1 MASIWLLCAV
11 APCSAHG
18 AVPGASGAPALG
30 PAERARRLVAR
41 MTVAEKLSMLHGPA
55 GGSAQCSVSP
65 RCAYV
70 GNVAPIERLGIPPI
84 NMNDGPQGF
93 RTADAQKGTSTAWPA
108 GITLAASWDEA
119 AALEWGRGM
128 GKEFYDKGSNIQLGP
143 GLNVARVPVNGRNFE
158 YLSGEDPY
166 LGYRMVQPVVKGIQ
180 SQKVLANAKHFILNN
195 QETNRGAVSAE
206 TDERTRFEVYY
217 PPFEGAIEAGV
228 ASVMCSYNKINNVY
242 SCENPTT
249 LRELRSLGFE
259 GFVMSDWGAAH
270 STSIAAGLDVEQ
282 PGQDWMN
289 AELLEAALKSGAVKE
304 AQVDDS
310 VRRILTQLYAIGVMD
325 EPLGTWDWRNRLR
338 NVTTAASVASARK
351 LSGLGTVLL
360 RNEGQLLPLRKTG
373 QRVAVIGLADEKA
386 IYHAGGSGS
395 VEPSFVSTPLQ
406 GITDAAKALGSQ
418 VTFDDG
424 SCALRAAALAKT
436 SDVVLVF
443 VGTLSAEG
451 SDRGSLSLDV
461 GVDWHSQ
468 NALVAAVALAAG
480 AKTAVVV
487 TTPGAVLLPWSRE
500 VAAIVSN
507 FMPGQQAG
515 NAIADI
521 LFGHVNPSGKLPLTF
536 PNHDNE
542 TDFSP
547 AQYPGLPNPRVPF
560 YAFYTERLLVGYRY
574 YEHHNI
580 SFTTGFPFGHGLSYT
595 SFEYSQLDIQGT
607 LGGMKVS
614 FLVRNTGSLPGS
626 EVAQLYLY
634 FPEAAGEPLQ
644 LKGFQKTSTLA
655 PGSAQEVSLLLR
667 PRELSIWN
675 NGEHRWMPVDG
686 RFQVR
691 IGSSSR
697 DIRIKG
703 EFFYGTQAF
712 V

>member
-1 MASIWLLCAV
+1 MHHHISSHIPLLSIHFC
-11 APCSAHG
+11 
-18 AVPGASGAPALG
+18 
-30 PAERARRLVAR
+30 
-41 MTVAEKLSMLHGPA
+41 
-55 GGSAQCSVSP
+55 
-65 RCAYV
+65 
-70 GNVAPIERLGIPPI
+70 
-84 NMNDGPQGF
+84 
-93 RTADAQKGTSTAWPA
+93 
-108 GITLAASWDEA
+108 
-119 AALEWGRGM
+119 
-128 GKEFYDKGSNIQLGP
+128 
-143 GLNVARVPVNGRNFE
+143 PVF
-158 YLSGEDPY
+158 
-166 LGYRMVQPVVKGIQ
+166 
-180 SQKVLANAKHFILNN
+180 
-195 QETNRGAVSAE
+195 SAE

-270 STSIAAGLDVEQ
+270 STSIAAGLD
-282 PGQDWMN
+282 
-289 AELLEAALKSGAVKE
+289 
-304 AQVDDS
+304 
-310 VRRILTQLYAIGVMD
+310 
-325 EPLGTWDWRNRLR
+325 
-338 NVTTAASVASARK
+338 
-351 LSGLGTVLL
+351 
-360 RNEGQLLPLRKTG
+360 
-373 QRVAVIGLADEKA
+373 
-386 IYHAGGSGS
+386 
-395 VEPSFVSTPLQ
+395 

-547 AQYPGLPNPRVPF
+547 AQYPGLPNPRV
-560 YAFYTERLLVGYRY
+560 
-574 YEHHNI
+574 
-580 SFTTGFPFGHGLSYT
+580 
-595 SFEYSQLDIQGT
+595 
-607 LGGMKVS
+607 S